1 MKRPLGLT
9 GKEIG
14 GGGCGVVDR
23 SLPFF
28 EFLGALDGLRD
39 IECVWEEELEV
50 DRGRRGLVVDVGIGV
65 VVVRGVGVGVS
76 GFLVGKGR
84 FKSKTAGSM
93 ASSEQGWEPGSAMVP
108 TFSADPGPAGR
119 A

>member
-1 MKRPLGLT
+1 M
-9 GKEIG
+9 
-14 GGGCGVVDR
+14 DR

-28 EFLGALDGLRD
+28 EVLGALDGLRD
-39 IECVWEEELEV
+39 IEGVWEEELEV
-50 DRGRRGLVVDVGIGV
+50 EREGKGLDGDVSIGV
-65 VVVRGVGVGVS
+65 VVVGGVGVGVS

-119 A
+119 AS